1 MRVTSGQ
8 AKGILIKAPKGMRT
22 RPTSDKLRGAL
33 FDTLRESVVRA
44 RALDLFAGSGALGIE
59 ALSRGAEHVVFVE
72 SDPNAVRTIGD
83 NLAKTRLSE
92 KGEII
97 RADFRLAVRKLQ
109 KRGEKFDLVF
119 IDPPYQGGLLED
131 VAGVLTK
138 HCITSP
144 EAIIVIEH
152 FKKTEP
158 PPSISGIP
166 LARTRNYGQTALSY
180 FQCDERAQRN
190 HI

>member
-1 MRVTSGQ
+1 MRVTGGT
-8 AKGILIKAPKGMRT
+8 AKGILIRAPKGMRT

-33 FDTLRESVVRA
+33 FDTVQESVALA

-72 SDPNAVRTIGD
+72 SDANAVRTIAD
-83 NLAKTRLSE
+83 NLAKTRLDE
-92 KGEII
+92 KGEILK
-97 RADFRLAVRKLQ
+97 ADFRSAVRKL
-109 KRGEKFDLVF
+109 KRRGEEFDLVF

-131 VAGVLTK
+131 MADVLTT

-144 EAIIVIEH
+144 GAIIVVEH

-166 LARTRNYGQTALSY
+166 LARTRTYGQTALSY
-180 FQCDERAQRN
+180 FQRP
-190 HI
+190 

>member
-1 MRVTSGQ
+1 MRVTGGK
-8 AKGILIKAPKGMRT
+8 AKGIPIKAPGGMRT

-33 FDTLRESVVRA
+33 FDTLRESVAGA

-72 SDPNAVRTIGD
+72 NDSNAVRTIAD

-97 RADFRLAVRKLQ
+97 RADFRLAVRKLR
-109 KRGEKFDLVF
+109 KRGKRFDLVF
-119 IDPPYQGGLLED
+119 IDPPYEAGLLAD

-144 EAIIVIEH
+144 EAIIVVEH

-166 LARTRNYGQTALSY
+166 LARTRTYGQTALSY
-180 FQCDERAQRN
+180 FQRIERARRSPT
-190 HI
+190 